1 MIPNE
6 TMSIPTFPSPPLD
19 PEVAFATAI
28 MAFDGGS
35 VSPGDVRALS
45 DLTRARRAVLRGAWP
60 TWDVS
65 LRRDITRSMNALSTA
80 NVDMLFGRAYR
91 VALDDSDAEVRHLAI
106 AGLWE
111 DIGDDVR
118 QRLLDLA
125 ATDPSPDVRE
135 EAVRGLGRFA
145 EAGAEGSLN
154 AEAIAEVRAV
164 LTTIAGDGARSDE
177 LRERAIES
185 LGVFSDSTASRLIEE
200 AYSSDDPAQMTAA
213 VVAMGK
219 SRSTRWLDTVMSAL
233 DSDDIELRREAA
245 KACGL
250 ISDTVVV
257 VELAK
262 AALDPEHEV
271 RIAALDAL
279 AAIGGKGAA
288 RILETAATDDT
299 YPDQEAAEL
308 AFASIVD
315 DPMLS

>member
-6 TMSIPTFPSPPLD
+6 TMSTPTFPSTPPD
-19 PEVAFATAI
+19 PEAAFAAAI
-28 MAFDGGS
+28 SAFDAGNFD
-35 VSPGDVRALS
+35 PTDVRALS
-45 DLTRARRAVLRGAWP
+45 DMTRARRAVLRGAWP
-60 TWDVS
+60 TWDVA
-65 LRRDITRSMNALSTA
+65 LRRDITRSMNELANA

-91 VALDDSDAEVRHLAI
+91 VALDDSDAEVRHEAI

-111 DIGDDVR
+111 DTGDDVR
-118 QRLLDLA
+118 RRLLELA

-145 EAGAEGSLN
+145 EAGAEGNLD
-154 AEAIAEVRAV
+154 AEGVVEVRSVLTAIAAD
-164 LTTIAGDGARSDE
+164 AAQSDE

-200 AYSSDDPAQMTAA
+200 AYTSDDPAQMTAA

-219 SRSTRWLDTVMSAL
+219 SRSSRWLDTVMSAL
-233 DSDDIELRREAA
+233 DLDDIELRREAA

-250 ISDTVVV
+250 ISDTGAV

-262 AALDPEHEV
+262 AALDQEHEV

-288 RILETAATDDT
+288 RILETAASDDT

-308 AFASIVD
+308 AFAAIVD